1 MVWAAPKAVVS
12 SDTMALIL
20 SPDPM
25 PVEVIKALPADCP
38 EVEELPV
45 GDKSVLI
52 GYDPC
57 PS

>member
-1 MVWAAPKAVVS
+1 
-12 SDTMALIL
+12 
-20 SPDPM
+20 M
-25 PVEVIKALPADCP
+25 PVEVIKALPAAA

-45 GDKSVLI
+45 DEIGVLI